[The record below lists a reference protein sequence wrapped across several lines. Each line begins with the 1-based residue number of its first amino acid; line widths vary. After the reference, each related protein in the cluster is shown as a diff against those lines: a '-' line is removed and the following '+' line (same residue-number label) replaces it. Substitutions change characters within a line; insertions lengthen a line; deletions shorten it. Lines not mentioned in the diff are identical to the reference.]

1 MDLMR
6 TKRNRSDS
14 AFFTICSIN
23 YLPTAKILLSSLEKN
38 TKEDIYL
45 IICDKKREG
54 VEDFF
59 SQSKVKIIFVED
71 LDIDGFEEFKLR
83 YSILELNTAIKPFIF
98 KFLLINYKKVFYFDP
113 DIVIENSLE
122 KLVNCLDNYE
132 AVVTPH
138 LLSPYLDNQRPNL
151 ADITNS
157 GIYNLGFLGLKKI
170 NDNYFLDWWAEKC
183 KYHCY
188 NDVENGLFTD
198 QKFCDYLPIFIKK
211 TLIYNDYDANIAYW
225 NLHERQI
232 THYDNCYFSND
243 QKVLFFHFSG
253 LVFDKRFN
261 FKKLSKHE
269 SRFKDKISNT
279 LRNKIDDYLNV
290 LKTFSKELSSLKID
304 IEYGFDEYKELK
316 LDVFSR
322 AYIKKLGLE
331 NLKLDPNKIHNEW
344 FYEQAAEIKDLS
356 NFPRYFLGIY
366 YARKDLQDA
375 FNLNNTSNQKAYF
388 QWIGNEIALG
398 NLSNQLFPLLPK
410 KAINDN
416 LKFLSRNSLFILLK
430 RIYNLNPDFFSQ
442 DIFINIRRRLK
453 NFLLRQTFS
462 SENDLNAP
470 TKILPK
476 FNGKKVAKNGVNLFG
491 YFNKKTGL
499 AIGVNLMK
507 NVIEKIKINFSTH
520 NVNIDDNSLI
530 SPLETNNKV
539 WDISLFHINADQT
552 GNFAPYLQKEHLNTY
567 KIGYWAW
574 ELERFPS
581 EPLTNA
587 KFLNDI
593 WVPSN
598 FIADSIER
606 SCFIRPK
613 VIPHPVLE
621 HDENNFCL
629 DTKYNFKNKFNVTG
643 IFDLNSYID
652 RKNPFGILKTYQKAC
667 KDKNFQENSQ
677 LILKISGTFNKKRAI
692 SKILSE
698 AKKSK
703 ISLTIIDEILSNSE
717 MESLR
722 NSTDVFISLHRSEGF
737 GLNIIENMNAGNI
750 VIATN
755 YSGNIDY
762 MNETNSLLVDYK
774 LTPIQEDQ
782 YPYGEGQFWAEPDIN
797 DACEKL
803 LWAYHNKNDAQKITK
818 RAKSFIAKNYSIQA
832 VGKIVER
839 EIANI

>member
-1 MDLMR
+1 M
-6 TKRNRSDS
+6 
-14 AFFTICSIN
+14 
-23 YLPTAKILLSSLEKN
+23 
-38 TKEDIYL
+38 
-45 IICDKKREG
+45 
-54 VEDFF
+54 
-59 SQSKVKIIFVED
+59 
-71 LDIDGFEEFKLR
+71 
-83 YSILELNTAIKPFIF
+83 
-98 KFLLINYKKVFYFDP
+98 
-113 DIVIENSLE
+113 
-122 KLVNCLDNYE
+122 
-132 AVVTPH
+132 
-138 LLSPYLDNQRPNL
+138 
-151 ADITNS
+151 
-157 GIYNLGFLGLKKI
+157 
-170 NDNYFLDWWAEKC
+170 
-183 KYHCY
+183 
-188 NDVENGLFTD
+188 
-198 QKFCDYLPIFIKK
+198 
-211 TLIYNDYDANIAYW
+211 
-225 NLHERQI
+225 
-232 THYDNCYFSND
+232 
-243 QKVLFFHFSG
+243 
-253 LVFDKRFN
+253 
-261 FKKLSKHE
+261 
-269 SRFKDKISNT
+269 
-279 LRNKIDDYLNV
+279 
-290 LKTFSKELSSLKID
+290 
-304 IEYGFDEYKELK
+304 
-316 LDVFSR
+316 
-322 AYIKKLGLE
+322 
-331 NLKLDPNKIHNEW
+331 
-344 FYEQAAEIKDLS
+344 
-356 NFPRYFLGIY
+356 
-366 YARKDLQDA
+366 
-375 FNLNNTSNQKAYF
+375 
-388 QWIGNEIALG
+388 
-398 NLSNQLFPLLPK
+398 
-410 KAINDN
+410 
-416 LKFLSRNSLFILLK
+416 
-430 RIYNLNPDFFSQ
+430 
-442 DIFINIRRRLK
+442 
-453 NFLLRQTFS
+453 
-462 SENDLNAP
+462 
-470 TKILPK
+470 
-476 FNGKKVAKNGVNLFG
+476 
-491 YFNKKTGL
+491 
-499 AIGVNLMK
+499 
-507 NVIEKIKINFSTH
+507 
-520 NVNIDDNSLI
+520 
-530 SPLETNNKV
+530 
-539 WDISLFHINADQT
+539 
-552 GNFAPYLQKEHLNTY
+552 NTY

-667 KDKNFQENSQ
+667 KDKNFQKNSQ

-818 RAKSFIAKNYSIQA
+818 KAKSFIAKNYSIQA

>member
-1 MDLMR
+1 MK
-6 TKRNRSDS
+6 TKKNISNT
-14 AFFTICSIN
+14 AFFTICSVN
-23 YLPTAKILLSSLEKN
+23 YLPTAKILISYLEQN
-38 TKEDIYL
+38 TKDDIYL
-45 IICDKKREG
+45 IICDEKREG
-54 VEDFF
+54 IKDFF
-59 SQSKVKIIFVED
+59 PQNKVNILFIED
-71 LDIDGFEEFKLR
+71 LNIDGFEEFKLR

-98 KFLLINYKKVFYFDP
+98 KFLLKNYKKVFYFDP
-113 DIVIENSLE
+113 DIVIENNLE
-122 KLVNCLDNYE
+122 KLVNCLDEHE

-138 LLSPYLDNQRPNL
+138 LLTPYKDNHRPNL

-157 GIYNLGFLGLKKI
+157 GIYNLGFLGLKR
-170 NDNYFLDWWAEKC
+170 NDQNYFLEWWAEKC

-188 NDVENGLFTD
+188 NDTENGLFTD

-211 TLIYNDYDANIAYW
+211 TLVYTDCDANIAYW
-225 NLHERQI
+225 NLHERRI
-232 THYDNCYFSND
+232 TENSDGFFSNE

-253 LVFDKRFN
+253 LVFDNKFS

-269 SRFKDKISNT
+269 GRFKH
-279 LRNKIDDYLNV
+279 KIDEPLRRKVEDYLEN
-290 LKTFSKELSSLKID
+290 LKIFSKEFSSLKISSS
-304 IEYGFDEYKELK
+304 YGFDNYKGFL
-316 LDVFSR
+316 LDTFSR
-322 AYIKKLGLE
+322 AYIKKI
-331 NLKLDPNKIHNEW
+331 NLKNIELNTSEIDKEW
-344 FYEQAAEIKDLS
+344 FYKKTTEIKELA

-366 YARKDLQDA
+366 YARKDLQEA
-375 FNLNNTSNQKAYF
+375 FNLKNTSNQNAFF

-398 NLSNQLFPLLPK
+398 NLDNQLFTLLPK
-410 KAINDN
+410 KAVNSN

-430 RIYNLNPDFFSQ
+430 RIYNLYPDFFSQ
-442 DIFINIRRRLK
+442 AIFINIRRQLK
-453 NFLLRQTFS
+453 NYLLKQNFS
-462 SENDLNAP
+462 SKNDLNAP

-476 FNGKKVAKNGVNLFG
+476 FKGKKITKDGVNLFG
-491 YFNKKTGL
+491 YFNKNTGL
-499 AIGVNLMK
+499 AVGVNLMR
-507 NVIEKIKINFSTH
+507 NIIQKIKINFSAH

-530 SPLETNNKV
+530 SPLDNNGKV

-552 GNFAPYLQKEHLNTY
+552 GNFAPYLEKEHLNTY

-613 VIPHPVLE
+613 IIPHPVLE
-621 HDENNFCL
+621 HDKNNFCL
-629 DTKYNFKNKFNVTG
+629 DTKFNFKNKFNVTG

-667 KDKNFQENSQ
+667 KDKSFQKNSH
-677 LILKISGTFNKKRAI
+677 LILKISGVFNKKRAI

-703 ISLTIIDEILSNSE
+703 ISLTIIDQILSSSE

-755 YSGNIDY
+755 YSGNTDY

-774 LTPIQEDQ
+774 LIPIQEGQ

-803 LWAYHNKNDAQKITK
+803 LWAFHNRNEAQNITK
-818 RAKSFIAKNYSIQA
+818 KAKSFIAKNYSIQA